1 MSFDPLLLAGES
13 QTVEFKTG
21 FDKTTVESLVAFTN
35 AQGGTILVGV
45 SDAGLVH
52 GVSLGKETL
61 DEWPGQIKSATSPSL
76 IPDLAAEHVD
86 GKTVVVIRVGEFPVK
101 PVSTRGRY
109 FKRVA
114 SSNHQL
120 GLAEI
125 ADLYMQSLQLS
136 WDAHQAGTHT
146 LDALSTPKIKRFIQQ
161 VNDNGRFA
169 LETADFAA
177 LEKLNYIVNG
187 HPTWAAML
195 LFAKEPIRHHIHIG
209 RFKTPSM
216 IIDDRQFTDTL
227 FEVVEQS
234 MKFIVS
240 YISVAF
246 EFDGSIQRKERF
258 AYPLPALRE
267 ALLNAVIH
275 RNYTDGS
282 DIQIKIFDD
291 KISIF
296 SPGTFYGGISV
307 ADIQSDNYRSSLRNK
322 LVAEAF
328 YLTGSIKKYG
338 SGFIRIRKALR
349 DYPEIEF
356 EVKEFAGG
364 VMATFAQRE
373 GLNVGVNVGVNGLL
387 AYVESH
393 PGQRAGEMAVA
404 FNLTQRIIERWLKKL
419 KEKGLVEFRGAPKTG
434 GYYRT

>member
-1 MSFDPLLLAGES
+1 
-13 QTVEFKTG
+13 
-21 FDKTTVESLVAFTN
+21 
-35 AQGGTILVGV
+35 
-45 SDAGLVH
+45 
-52 GVSLGKETL
+52 
-61 DEWPGQIKSATSPSL
+61 
-76 IPDLAAEHVD
+76 
-86 GKTVVVIRVGEFPVK
+86 
-101 PVSTRGRY
+101 
-109 FKRVA
+109 
-114 SSNHQL
+114 
-120 GLAEI
+120 
-125 ADLYMQSLQLS
+125 
-136 WDAHQAGTHT
+136 
-146 LDALSTPKIKRFIQQ
+146 
-161 VNDNGRFA
+161 
-169 LETADFAA
+169 
-177 LEKLNYIVNG
+177 
-187 HPTWAAML
+187 
-195 LFAKEPIRHHIHIG
+195 
-209 RFKTPSM
+209 M

-227 FEVVEQS
+227 LEVVEQS

-328 YLTGSIKKYG
+328 YLTGSIEKYG

-356 EVKEFAGG
+356 EIKEFAGG
-364 VMATFAQRE
+364 VMATFAQKQPEAPRGGASGGVTPPE
-373 GLNVGVNVGVNGLL
+373 SAHLLQLIQTQPGLKTAELVAQTGT
-387 AYVESH
+387 
-393 PGQRAGEMAVA
+393 PQR
-404 FNLTQRIIERWLKKL
+404 TIERWLKQL
-419 KEKGLVEFRGAPKTG
+419 KEKGLIEFRGAPKTG
-434 GYYRT
+434 GYYRIQ